1 MNLELKKEMYNIL
14 KEKIRERKL
23 SYKKLSEKMRI
34 SESGFNKKI
43 NGKYFFT
50 QEEVYELKKLLELS
64 NDELVHIFF
73 WTYWKK
79 SKKILKL

>member
-1 MNLELKKEMYNIL
+1 MYNIL
-14 KEKIRERKL
+14 KEKIREKKL

-50 QEEVYELKKLLELS
+50 QEE
-64 NDELVHIFF
+64 IFF
-73 WTYWKK
+73 L
-79 SKKILKL
+79 KKILKLKNSELIQIFF